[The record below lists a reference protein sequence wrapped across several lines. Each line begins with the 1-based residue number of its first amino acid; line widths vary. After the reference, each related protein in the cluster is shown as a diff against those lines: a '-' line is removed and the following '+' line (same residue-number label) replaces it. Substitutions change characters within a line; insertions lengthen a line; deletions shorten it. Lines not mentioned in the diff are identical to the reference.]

1 MMLDPISRFRRFAR
15 AAVTEV
21 GALDHSFLGRGRPLG
36 VARVL
41 NAIGHGKADVSEIR
55 AYLGLDSGLV
65 SRMLRGLEDE
75 GLIAT
80 SPDPDDGRRR
90 VVSLTSAGEAE
101 FAAYEKLADE
111 RAERAL
117 ARHANPEALL
127 AAMDLVASAFGRGQI
142 MLREMDPR
150 SDVARY
156 CLGEYY
162 AELARRFERGFDVTL
177 SADPDAE
184 TMIRPRGAFLVAFSD
199 DMPVGCVGLK
209 GTCPDY
215 AEIKRLWVAPAA
227 RGLGLAWTIMDRVEA
242 LARELG
248 VPALRLDTNKAL
260 PEAIAMYR
268 KSGWTE
274 IDRFNDDPYPDFFFE
289 KRL

>member
-1 MMLDPISRFRRFAR
+1 MFLDPTTRFRRFAR
-15 AAVTEV
+15 AVVTEV
-21 GALDHSFLGRGRPLG
+21 GALDESFLGRGRPLG

-41 NAIGHGKADVSEIR
+41 NAIGHGKCDVGEIR
-55 AYLGLDSGLV
+55 AYLDLDSGLV
-65 SRMLRGLEDE
+65 SRLLRGLEEE
-75 GLIAT
+75 GLVAT
-80 SPDPDDGRRR
+80 TPHPGDGRRR
-90 VVSLTSAGEAE
+90 VVALTAAGEAE
-101 FAAYEKLADE
+101 FAAYEALSNQ

-117 ARHANPEALL
+117 ARHANPDALL
-127 AAMDLVASAFGRGQI
+127 AAMDLVASAFGRDQI
-142 MLREMDPR
+142 ELREMDPR
-150 SDVARY
+150 SAVARY

-162 AELARRFERGFDVTL
+162 AELGRRFERGFDVTL

-184 TMIRPRGAFLVAFSD
+184 TMVRPRGAFLVAFSD

-209 GTCPDY
+209 GTCSEY
-215 AEIKRLWVAPAA
+215 AEVKRLWVAPSA
-227 RGLGLAWTIMDRVEA
+227 RGLGLAWKIMDRVEA
-242 LARELG
+242 VARELG
-248 VPALRLDTNKAL
+248 IPLLRLDTNKAL

>member
-1 MMLDPISRFRRFAR
+1 MLLDPISRFRRFAR
-15 AAVTEV
+15 AAVSEV

-41 NAIGHGKADVSEIR
+41 NAIGHGKSDVSAIR

-65 SRMLRGLEDE
+65 SRMLRTLEEE
-75 GLIAT
+75 GLIET
-80 SPDPDDGRRR
+80 TPDPSDGRRR
-90 VVSLTSAGEAE
+90 IVSLTSTGETE
-101 FAAYEKLADE
+101 FAAYEALSDE
-111 RAERAL
+111 RAREAL

-127 AAMDLVASAFGRGQI
+127 AALDLVASAFGRDQI
-142 MLREMDPR
+142 EMREMDPR
-150 SDVARY
+150 SDIARY

-162 AELARRFERGFDVTL
+162 AELGRRFERGFDVTL

-184 TMIRPRGAFLVAFSD
+184 TMVRPRGAFLVAFSD

-209 GTCPDY
+209 GTCPEY
-215 AEIKRLWVAPAA
+215 AEVKRLWVAPAA
-227 RGLGLAWTIMDRVEA
+227 RGLGLAWKIMDRVEA
-242 LARELG
+242 IARELAS
-248 VPALRLDTNKAL
+248 PLLRLDTNKAL

-274 IDRFNDDPYPDFFFE
+274 IERFNDDPYPDFFFE